1 MSHFQHPFNDS
12 LKKITERLDY
22 IAKQQE
28 FKNKLTSEIAIF
40 DNADIMQLFKISAG
54 TASNWRDDGTLPYS
68 KVKSKFYYK
77 LSDIQKIIE
86 DNYSVSKKKQ

>member
-1 MSHFQHPFNDS
+1 MSQFQHPFNDS
-12 LKKITERLDY
+12 LKRINNRLDY
-22 IAKQQE
+22 LVKQQE
-28 FKNKLTSEIAIF
+28 FNNKLTSEIAIF

-68 KVKSKFYYK
+68 KVKNKFYYK
-77 LSDIQKIIE
+77 LLDIQKIIE